1 MATYQYGKKNSIQM
15 QKWVKNKA
23 SGPGVLGL
31 PSQKFPPFPP
41 FYFSKST
48 SKQKNR
54 IHVDLDPKQ

>member
-1 MATYQYGKKNSIQM
+1 M